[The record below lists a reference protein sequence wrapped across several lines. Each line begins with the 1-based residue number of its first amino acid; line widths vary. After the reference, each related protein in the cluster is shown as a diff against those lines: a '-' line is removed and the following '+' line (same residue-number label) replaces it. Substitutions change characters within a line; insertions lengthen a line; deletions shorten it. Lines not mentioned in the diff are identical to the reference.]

1 MNNPVDC
8 AFLLPFKG
16 YCYFGSRAF
25 ASTNQNPHP
34 LGVSLWDD
42 FFPECDKCCL
52 CHENGRRRKMKTKL
66 KESANTAK
74 TGESLRLE
82 LEKCQRE
89 LGECQKRIKQME
101 NVFGKI
107 ADAVLAAKPN
117 EHNQDEA
124 LLAGE
129 KRVLEMVA
137 GGNSLQFFDAL
148 LRLVEENDQLREDLR
163 DLFEEAPIPYVHE
176 ALDTRFIRA
185 NRAAMKVLGIKPEE
199 IAGTFGNS
207 FLADTPE
214 NQRRVRESFES
225 IGLGRETGGV
235 VLELRRKDNG
245 NPIWVQ
251 WWSKPMPGG
260 KYTRTMMVDITE
272 RVLME
277 QTRAALELTL
287 KSGQIG
293 DWDMDLVNNTSRRS
307 LRHDQ
312 CFGYTEPIP
321 EANWGFKE
329 FIKHVNPMDR
339 ARVQEDFRLAM
350 NGERNLGHEFR
361 VVWPDGSMHWL
372 ETRGSVY
379 RTSDG
384 KAARILGIVMDI
396 TERKNAEEAL
406 HETKAALE
414 FTLKSTLIG
423 DWDLDLTNDTSR
435 RSLRH
440 DQCFGYDAPIPESK
454 WGIEVFSKHLHEE
467 DRARVVDG
475 LLRAAKELLDWSSEF
490 RVIWPD
496 GSQHWLAARG
506 SIYRTNEGKATR
518 MLGIVMEITER
529 KRAEEAL
536 NASEQLARGQF
547 EALKST
553 LDLLATE
560 SVSDRLVEHLLRT
573 ITQKWGAHSSSVWL
587 RDEDSATISLEFAF
601 EDDRIVKKTDPRFTG
616 MDLRLPMENFRAWPE
631 VFRTGKPSVI
641 EDIRT
646 TPSFA
651 LQERLLP
658 LGIITV
664 LLIPMSVAGRL
675 EGAIGL
681 RFTQKRGFR
690 TEEMELAQA
699 LANQAMLAIQLTR
712 LSAQSRE
719 SAVLSERNRMARDI
733 HDTLAQGF
741 TGVIVQLEA
750 AADATSQGL
759 VNEAEKHLGRA
770 SELARESLN
779 EARRSVRALRPQALE
794 LKNLSEALEDLTRKM
809 TTDTTMQAEF
819 KVKGRPLPL
828 PYELDENLL
837 RIGQEVLTNAL
848 RHAHASK
855 FKVLLE
861 FAPDNIRLDLRD
873 NGCGF
878 DPAGHLDGFGLLGI
892 RERVEGMGGQLTIKS
907 TNGTGTAVLIV
918 VPIPKKS

>member
-1 MNNPVDC
+1 
-8 AFLLPFKG
+8 
-16 YCYFGSRAF
+16 
-25 ASTNQNPHP
+25 
-34 LGVSLWDD
+34 
-42 FFPECDKCCL
+42 
-52 CHENGRRRKMKTKL
+52 MKTKL

-185 NRAAMKVLGIKPEE
+185 NLAAMKVLGIKPEE

-601 EDDRIVKKTDPRFTG
+601 EDDRIVNKTDPRFTG

-646 TPSFA
+646 RPSFA

-719 SAVLSERNRMARDI
+719 SAVMAERNRMARDI

-741 TGVIVQLEA
+741 TGVIMQLEA
-750 AADATSQGL
+750 AKGATTQGDL
-759 VNEAEKHLGRA
+759 AEAANRIERA
-770 SELARESLN
+770 SDLARSSLG
-779 EARRSVRALRPQALE
+779 EARRSVRALRPRSLRAGKLFLALDDL
-794 LKNLSEALEDLTRKM
+794 LKRMAEGTNLNAEF
-809 TTDTTMQAEF
+809 QAE
-819 KVKGRPLPL
+819 GDERSLPSD
-828 PYELDENLL
+828 YEEGLL
-837 RIGQEVLTNAL
+837 RVTQEALTNAVKHANARNFKATLSIGADKIQL
-848 RHAHASK
+848 RL
-855 FKVLLE
+855 V
-861 FAPDNIRLDLRD
+861 DDGR
-873 NGCGF
+873 GF
-878 DPAGHLDGFGLLGI
+878 DSQEEHDGFGLIGMK
-892 RERVEGMGGQLTIKS
+892 ERVDRMGGEFIIRTKQSVGTEILVELKHQS
-907 TNGTGTAVLIV
+907 ALKPENGNE
-918 VPIPKKS
+918 